1 MAIYKVDGV
10 DGTSHIPK
18 KFVNLN
24 TIIPTST
31 TITKGELLMIDT
43 SVTTNGMGMNVIQA
57 TGADLAT
64 VIGVAAET
72 ITNSSASVT
81 KTTNIR
87 VQVAGLNQDC
97 TASSGAVVRAG
108 YLVGSAT
115 VQVEEVGDYSSTI
128 TTRPIGLCV
137 DQLTASTAD
146 GGIML
151 FDHGFY
157 G

>member
-1 MAIYKVDGV
+1 MAIYKTDGV
-10 DGTSHIPK
+10 DGNNHLPK
-18 KFVNLN
+18 KFVTLN
-24 TIIPTST
+24 TIIPVST

-43 SVTTNGMGMNVIQA
+43 SETTNGMGMNVIQA

-72 ITNSSASVT
+72 IANSSASVV
-81 KTTNIR
+81 KTTNIS

-115 VQVEEVGDYSSTI
+115 VQVEEIADYSSAI

>member
-1 MAIYKVDGV
+1 MAVYKKDGV
-10 DGTSHIPK
+10 DGTAHTPK
-18 KFVNLN
+18 KFVTLN

-31 TITKGELLMIDT
+31 TITKGELLMIAT
-43 SVTTNGMGMNVIQA
+43 GVTTNGMGMNVVQA
-57 TGADLAT
+57 TGADLAV
-64 VIGVAAET
+64 VIGVAGET
-72 ITNSSASVT
+72 IANSSSSAT
-81 KTTNIR
+81 LTTTIK

-115 VQVEEVGDYSSTI
+115 VQVEEVGDYSSTV

-146 GGIML
+146 GGILL

>member
-1 MAIYKVDGV
+1 MAIYKTDGV
-10 DGTSHIPK
+10 DGNNHLPK
-18 KFVNLN
+18 KFVTLN
-24 TIIPTST
+24 TIIPVST

-43 SVTTNGMGMNVIQA
+43 SETDNGMGMNVIQA

-72 ITNSSASVT
+72 IANSSASVV
-81 KTTNIR
+81 KTTNIS

-115 VQVEEVGDYSSTI
+115 VQVEEIGDYSSTI

>member
-1 MAIYKVDGV
+1 MAIYKTDGV
-10 DGTSHIPK
+10 DGNNHLPK
-18 KFVNLN
+18 KFVTLN
-24 TIIPTST
+24 TIIPVST

-72 ITNSSASVT
+72 IANSSASVV
-81 KTTNIR
+81 KTTNIS

-97 TASSGAVVRAG
+97 TASSSGVVRVG

-115 VQVEEVGDYSSTI
+115 VEVEEVGDYSTTI

>member
-1 MAIYKVDGV
+1 MAIYKTDGV
-10 DGTSHIPK
+10 DGNNHLPK
-18 KFVNLN
+18 KFVTLN
-24 TIIPTST
+24 TIIPVST

-43 SVTTNGMGMNVIQA
+43 SETTNGMGMNVIQA

-72 ITNSSASVT
+72 IANSSASVV
-81 KTTNIR
+81 KTTNIS

-115 VQVEEVGDYSSTI
+115 VQVEEIGDYSSTI